1 VNGPARVLIADDQT
15 LFRSGLARLLDAHPD
30 VDVVG
35 EAAGGAEVLAL
46 CATTEPDVVL
56 MDLKMPGMDG
66 LTATAQIVARHP
78 NVKVLILTGFAAD
91 TYVIDALRAGASG
104 YVLKDA
110 QPQAIVYSI
119 LAVRDGERV
128 MAGAVARRI
137 LGMISGEKPPAD
149 LYNGLTVRELEILKL
164 VGSGAPNKQIAFKMH
179 ISEKTVR
186 NHVSNVYEKLCISD
200 RAQAI
205 LYAVRNGL
213 VDN

>member
-1 VNGPARVLIADDQT
+1 MNGPARVLIADDQT
-15 LFRSGLARLLDAHPD
+15 LFRSGLARLLDSHPD
-30 VDVVG
+30 VMVVG

-66 LTATAQIVARHP
+66 LTATSQIVARHP
-78 NVKVLILTGFAAD
+78 HVKVLILTGFAAD
-91 TYVIDALRAGASG
+91 TYVIEALRAGASG

-110 QPQAIVYSI
+110 EPQAIVYSI

-128 MAGAVARRI
+128 IAGAVARRI
-137 LGMISGEKPPAD
+137 LGMISGEKPPDD
-149 LYNGLTVRELEILKL
+149 LYNGLTVRELEILRL

-179 ISEKTVR
+179 LSEKTVR
-186 NHVSNVYEKLCISD
+186 NHISNMYEKLCISD
-200 RAQAI
+200 RSQAI

>member
-1 VNGPARVLIADDQT
+1 MNGPARVLIADDQT